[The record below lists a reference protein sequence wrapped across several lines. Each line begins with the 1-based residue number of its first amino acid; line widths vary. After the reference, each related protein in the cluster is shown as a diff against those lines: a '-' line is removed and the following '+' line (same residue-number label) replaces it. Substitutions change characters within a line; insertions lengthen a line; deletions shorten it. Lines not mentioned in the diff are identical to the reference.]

1 MLNDNDMLNILDD
14 KVDFLQISCNVR
26 TLNGVKHVAT
36 FSYMKDGKAAIGSVD
51 GWTLSDVLT
60 RTLHFLE
67 QVNGETNDQG

>member
-1 MLNDNDMLNILDD
+1 MNDDMLSELDD

-26 TLNGVKHVAT
+26 TLDGVKQVAT
-36 FSYMKDGKAAIGSVD
+36 FSYMKDGKSQIGSVA